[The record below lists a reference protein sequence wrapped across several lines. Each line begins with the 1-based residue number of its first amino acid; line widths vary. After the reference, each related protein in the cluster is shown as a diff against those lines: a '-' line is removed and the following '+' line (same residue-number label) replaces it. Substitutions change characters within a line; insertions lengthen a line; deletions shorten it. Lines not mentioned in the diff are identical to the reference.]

1 LRRAALW
8 AAPAIARAPY
18 ALVAALMFVRFA
30 DEWFSFFPA
39 GVLEPMRAGV
49 GLSYSQGG
57 AVLVALAGGG
67 LVGVA
72 FEVAADYVS
81 RRALAALGALAYGL
95 AMIAFGLADSF
106 LGLVA
111 AAFVWGAAS
120 DAFIH
125 GCEVALVD
133 LAGEDLP
140 RVLAR
145 VNAWAAV
152 GDLLAPLTLTAAMA
166 AGLGWRGAFI
176 GGGVLMIGYAAWLG
190 AQRFPPPRPSEA
202 HANPLTGLWAVLR
215 DGRVWVLAAIASL
228 FDILDEPLLGFTI
241 AYLERVRGFAPAMAT
256 SLALGAVAGGVVGY
270 LIAERIVR
278 GRSLNSLLIGSGVA
292 MCATLPVMVFT
303 PGVVM
308 VVLGGLA
315 FGIAAAVFYTAL
327 QSACLTVRPGQA
339 GSTGAVIS
347 AIGLGS
353 VGFPVVAG
361 EMADRSGL
369 PAALWLYMAVPVAI
383 LVLAVAARGML
394 RAAPKT

>member
-1 LRRAALW
+1 
-8 AAPAIARAPY
+8 
-18 ALVAALMFVRFA
+18 MFARFA
-30 DEWFSFFPA
+30 DEWFTFFPA

-49 GLSYSQGG
+49 GLTYAQGG

-67 LVGVA
+67 LVGVV

-81 RRALAALGALAYGL
+81 RRILAGFGALAYGL

-106 LGLVA
+106 TGLLA

-152 GDLLAPLTLTAAMA
+152 GDLLAPLTLTAVMA

-176 GGGVLMIGYAAWLG
+176 GGGILMIAYAAWLG
-190 AQRFPPPRPSEA
+190 AQRFPPPRPSDE
-202 HANPLTGLWAVLR
+202 HANPFVGLWAVLR
-215 DGRVWVLAAIASL
+215 DGRVWVLATIAGL

-241 AYLERVRGFAPAMAT
+241 AYLERVRGFPATVAT
-256 SLALGAVAGGVVGY
+256 SLALGAVVGGVVGY
-270 LIAERIVR
+270 LLAERIVR
-278 GRSLNSLLIGSGVA
+278 GRSLAGLLTASGLA
-292 MCATLPVMVFT
+292 MCATLPVMVFA
-303 PGVVM
+303 PGPVLVVT
-308 VVLGGLA
+308 GGLA

-327 QSACLTVRPGQA
+327 QSACLTLRPGQA

-347 AIGLGS
+347 AISLMG
-353 VGFPVVAG
+353 VGFPILAG
-361 EMADRSGL
+361 AAADRWGL
-369 PAALWLYMAVPVAI
+369 PAALWLYIAVPAAV
-383 LVLAVAARGML
+383 LVLAVAARRML
-394 RAAPKT
+394 QAAPTP